1 MIHKGM
7 RVRLLTVK
15 ELRKRGFTVE
25 HTPHGLSV
33 DGIVCYT
40 LKEEQYID
48 EYGYV
53 INSDLQ
59 FCDVRMDNNYII
71 YNIPKGILQPAY
83 IDDIEMISGQV
94 DEVLRSLEDVKTL
107 IRLYS
112 N

>member
-7 RVRLLTVK
+7 RVRLLTIK
-15 ELRKRGFTVE
+15 ELRKRGFEVMN
-25 HTPHGLSV
+25 TPHGLSV

-40 LKEEQYID
+40 QKEEQYID

-71 YNIPKGILQPAY
+71 HNIPKGILQPAY
-83 IDDIEMISGQV
+83 IDDIEMISEQV

>member
-7 RVRLLTVK
+7 RVRLLTIK

-53 INSDLQ
+53 ISSDLQ
-59 FCDVRMDNNYII
+59 FCDVRVDNNYII
-71 YNIPKGILQPAY
+71 YNIPKGILQPSY
-83 IDDIEMISGQV
+83 IDDIEMISEQV
-94 DEVLRSLEDVKTL
+94 DEILRSLEDVKALT
-107 IRLYS
+107 RLYS